1 VYALTSA
8 VVVHTVADKLTEN
21 NVKCA
26 SLDRSLLPEG
36 QKWVGC
42 SPDIHFSIL
51 FAKNFMDS
59 RVDNENV
66 KFRSFVQRNSEIG
79 RLVSPLSLMCLSSH
93 KGKALSTVNI
103 KVKE

>member
-1 VYALTSA
+1 MYALTSA

-21 NVKCA
+21 NVRCA

-59 RVDNENV
+59 RVDNEHV

-79 RLVSPLSLMCLSSH
+79 RLVSNM
-93 KGKALSTVNI
+93 
-103 KVKE
+103 